1 MPFHPPPHP
10 PPAMKLH
17 LSLIPEE
24 GLERSLR
31 LPLDQMHR
39 LTLTIGAQTGEV
51 VAELTLKNHEGS
63 VEITGELRVTLMPP
77 CQRCLKPIPLELDEP
92 MRVALS
98 PVASYDDAP
107 EDTQLSAGDLE
118 VSFYEGE
125 ELDLAAIV
133 EEELLLLIPDL
144 IVEED
149 EEQRCL
155 ICGKRMEELFTPT
168 SEPDPEHPFAKMKD
182 LLAEE

>member
-1 MPFHPPPHP
+1 
-10 PPAMKLH
+10 MKLH
-17 LSLIPEE
+17 LSLISEE
-24 GLERSLR
+24 GVERSLR
-31 LPLDQMHR
+31 LPLAAMER
-39 LTLTIGAQTGEV
+39 LTQTIGAQSGEV
-51 VAELTLKNHEGS
+51 AAELSLKNHDGN
-63 VEITGELRVTLMPP
+63 VEITGSLRATLMPP
-77 CQRCLKPIPLELDEP
+77 CQRCLDPVTLELDQP

-98 PVASYDDAP
+98 PVSSYDDAP
-107 EDTQLSAGDLE
+107 EDAQLSAGDLE

-155 ICGKRMEELFTPT
+155 ICGKRMEELFDLQ
-168 SEPDPEHPFAKMKD
+168 SEPGPNHPFAKMKD
-182 LLAEE
+182 LIKKD

>member
-1 MPFHPPPHP
+1 
-10 PPAMKLH
+10 MKLH

-24 GLERSLR
+24 GVEHSLR
-31 LPLDQMHR
+31 LSLADMER
-39 LTLTIGAQTGEV
+39 LTQTIGAQTGEV
-51 VAELTLKNHEGS
+51 VAELSLKNHEGS
-63 VEITGELRVTLMPP
+63 VEVTGSLRATLLPP
-77 CQRCLKPIPLELDEP
+77 CQRCLKPIPLELDEQV
-92 MRVALS
+92 RVALS
-98 PVASYDDAP
+98 PVAGYDDAP
-107 EDTQLSAGDLE
+107 EDSQLSAGDLE

-149 EEQRCL
+149 EDQRCL
-155 ICGKRMEELFTPT
+155 ICGKRMEELFDPQ

-182 LLAEE
+182 LLNGES

>member
-1 MPFHPPPHP
+1 
-10 PPAMKLH
+10 MKIH

-31 LPLDQMHR
+31 LPLAAMER
-39 LTLTIGAQTGEV
+39 LTETIGAQAGMV
-51 VAELTLKNHEGS
+51 AAELTLKNHEGS
-63 VEITGELRVTLMPP
+63 VEVTGSLRVTLLPP

-107 EDTQLSAGDLE
+107 EDAQLSAGDLE

-149 EEQRCL
+149 ERQRCL
-155 ICGKRMEELFTPT
+155 ICGKTMEELFDRQ

-182 LLAEE
+182 WLPEES